1 MSSALAQVNGP
12 GPSPANDFDSVVN
25 LPNDDTS
32 MLGDFSVIGGIA
44 GETMQL
50 NIDVDGVIGDDSESQ
65 IGAEVNVRGGILGS
79 RFMAGSGSEVNI
91 SGGTVGVSFQALAGS
106 LVTISG
112 GTVND
117 SLEIGAGSEVNIS
130 GGNISDTVASGSV
143 NISGGTI
150 DSLLQVNSGSQVTIS
165 GGSID
170 AISASGGSQ
179 VNLIGREFFVDG
191 QALDTLVL
199 GEALTVT
206 VRDGS
211 ITGLLADG
219 QPFSFPL
226 NTGFS
231 VDGNFSSNATLTVTL
246 DASVL
251 LGDVN
256 RDGLVNFLDIAPFI
270 GILSAGGVQAEADI
284 NQDGVVN
291 FLDIAP
297 FIGVLTTAAG

>member
-1 MSSALAQVNGP
+1 MSTASAQVNGP
-12 GPSPANDFDSVVN
+12 GPSPESDFDSVVN

-32 MLGDFSVIGGIA
+32 MLGDFLVIGGTA
-44 GETMQL
+44 GESIQL
-50 NIDVDGVIGDDSESQ
+50 NIDEGGAIGDDSEVQ
-65 IGAEVNVRGGILGS
+65 FGGEVNVLGGILGA
-79 RFMAGSGSEVNI
+79 RFMAGSDSEVNI
-91 SGGTVGVSFQALAGS
+91 SGGTVGVSFQALRGS

-130 GGNISDTVASGSV
+130 GGNLSDTVVSGSV

-150 DSLLQVNSGSQVTIS
+150 DSLLQVNSGSEVTIS
-165 GGSID
+165 GGSLD

-191 QALDTLVL
+191 QELNTLVP

-231 VDGNFSSNATLTVTL
+231 VNGNFSSNATLTVTL
-246 DASVL
+246 DATVI

-256 RDGLVNFLDIAPFI
+256 R
-270 GILSAGGVQAEADI
+270 
-284 NQDGVVN
+284 DGVVN

-297 FIGVLTTAAG
+297 FIGCLLYTSPSPRDQRGSRMPSSA